1 MLAAACRFLVRLAL
15 VAAPCLWADGFAV
28 AGSAGGSA
36 PVVEPASAVEAAFS
50 SRAGVK
56 LDLFGY
62 DVLAAP
68 GGAPPPAQGAV
79 ASDQLLGIGDEITV
93 TVRGS
98 RSHHGR
104 YTVNSD
110 GLLLLPDLPPFKA
123 AGRTLGELRK
133 DVAAAYAAS
142 QILADV
148 FVYLTDARR
157 IGVLV
162 LGEAVRPGRIEASAF
177 AAVFDALLA
186 AGGVRK
192 DGSLRRIKL
201 LRGDQVIPVDLYQL
215 LLHGGGGGAT
225 LRLADGD
232 RILIPLLGPTAAL
245 AGAAKRP
252 GVFELPP
259 DHAEIT
265 LGALTEM
272 AGGALRPGEQRALRL
287 RVGPDGRE
295 RAETETFDPTA
306 TVRDGD
312 VIILAPQREDSAGLA
327 HLEGRVLRPGPRAI
341 AAARTLAGLI
351 GPGGLPPDA
360 WRPFA
365 VLASPTS
372 VGGAAALSAVDVGAL
387 SQGRGDRPLRD
398 GEVLIVLG
406 AAEVDYLTSNAVLAL
421 LRGDPPPP
429 DTGACAGLA
438 ALARALAAD
447 PRGPLA
453 DGPQAR
459 LAQRLTGTAA
469 PCPELYHRHPDLL
482 TFALRHSTLRRAD
495 RGGRPGFFP
504 DADRGRMPPG
514 GVADMEEPRVE
525 LLGHVRL
532 PGARRLTD
540 AGSLR
545 ALLNRGRAFESGV
558 YPLIGVIERFDPSSG
573 ARRLLDFSPADVAA
587 GRADLKL
594 QDRDRAHVFSAA
606 RMALMMAG
614 AARGDKEAVEPLA
627 DGHAVEPPDPVM
639 RGFLAERTVQ
649 ARGALHAPGGLPVAG
664 RASVRAVIDAA
675 GGLTP
680 QADAGALEITRRD
693 GAPSRRTA
701 ALETLEREGVTLGP
715 GDALRVNPRPMTVET
730 GAVLVEGEVR
740 RPGWYDALRGERLSS
755 LIARAGGLTDD
766 AYPAGAVILRQS
778 AAKREKAA
786 LDEQA
791 LALERNLAVLLQ
803 KGEQVRQ
810 EDVGLVRQL
819 AAQLRAVEP
828 PGRIVAEADPAALAR
843 RPDRDILLEPGD
855 RIAFPKRPLTV
866 TVSGEV
872 MAPGSFAFES
882 GKDAEAYI
890 RDAGGLTGLA
900 DASRVFMILPD
911 GRAEPVAISAWNHRY
926 VGLPPG
932 AALVAPADPRPYSG
946 RELTQSIADVLAKIA
961 LTAASISVISR

>member
-15 VAAPCLWADGFAV
+15 VAALCLWAERFAAAASV
-28 AGSAGGSA
+28 DATPDAAKS
-36 PVVEPASAVEAAFS
+36 ASATEATFS
-50 SRAGVK
+50 SRAGIK

-62 DVLAAP
+62 QVLAAP
-68 GGAPPPAQGAV
+68 GGAPPPAHGAV
-79 ASDQLLGIGDEITV
+79 ASDQLLGIGDEVTV

-104 YTVNSD
+104 YAVNSD

-123 AGRTLGELRK
+123 AGRTLGELRR
-133 DVAAAYAAS
+133 DVAAAYAAN

-148 FVYLTDARR
+148 FVYLTEARR

-201 LRGDQVIPVDLYQL
+201 LRGDQIIPVDLYQL

-225 LRLADGD
+225 LRLHDGD
-232 RILIPLLGPTAAL
+232 RILIPPLGPTAAL

-259 DHAEIT
+259 DRSEIT
-265 LGALTEM
+265 VGALVEM
-272 AGGALRPGEQRALRL
+272 AGGALRPGELRALRL

-295 RAETETFDPTA
+295 RAETETFDPA
-306 TVRDGD
+306 AAVRDGD
-312 VIILAPQREDSAGLA
+312 VVILAPQREDSAGLA
-327 HLEGRVLRPGPRAI
+327 HLDGRVLRPGPRAI
-341 AAARTLAGLI
+341 SAARTLAGLV
-351 GPGGLPPDA
+351 GPGALPSDA

-365 VLASPTS
+365 VLASYRS
-372 VGGAAALSAVDVGAL
+372 DGGAAALSAVDLGAL
-387 SQGRGDRPLRD
+387 IQGRGDRPLQD
-398 GEVLIVLG
+398 GDRLIVLG

-421 LRGDPPPP
+421 LRGDPSSP
-429 DTGACAGLA
+429 DTGSCAGLA

-459 LAQRLTGTAA
+459 LAGRLTGGDA
-469 PCPELYHRHPDLL
+469 PCPELFHRHPDLL
-482 TFALRHSTLRRAD
+482 TFALRHSALRRAD
-495 RGGRPGFFP
+495 KSGRPGFFP
-504 DADRGRMPPG
+504 DADAGRMPPG
-514 GVADMEEPRVE
+514 GVADLEEPRVE

-532 PGARRLTD
+532 PGARKLAQT
-540 AGSLR
+540 GSLR
-545 ALLNRGRAFESGV
+545 ALLDRGRAFESGV
-558 YPLIGVIERFDPSSG
+558 YPLIGVIERFDAVSG
-573 ARRLLDFSPADVAA
+573 ARRLLAFSPADVAA
-587 GRADLKL
+587 GRADVKL

-606 RMALMMAG
+606 RMTLMMAG
-614 AARGDKEAVEPLA
+614 AAKGDKEAVEPLA
-627 DGHAVEPPDPVM
+627 DGHAVEPPDPAM
-639 RGFLAERTVQ
+639 RTFLAERTVH

-664 RASVRAVIDAA
+664 RTTARAVIDAA

-715 GDALRVNPRPMTVET
+715 GDSLRVNPRPMTVES
-730 GAVLVEGEVR
+730 GAVLLEGEVR

-755 LIARAGGLTDD
+755 VIARAGGLTDD
-766 AYPAGAVILRQS
+766 AYPLGAVILRQS
-778 AAKREKAA
+778 VAKREKAA
-786 LDEQA
+786 LEEQA
-791 LALERNLAVLLQ
+791 RALERNLAVLLQ
-803 KGEQVRQ
+803 KGEQTRQ

-819 AAQLRAVEP
+819 AAQLRAAEP
-828 PGRIVAEADPAALAR
+828 PGRIVAEADPTALAR
-843 RPDRDILLEPGD
+843 SPERDILLEPGD
-855 RIAFPKRPLTV
+855 RISFPKRPLTV
-866 TVSGEV
+866 TVAGEV
-872 MAPGSFAFES
+872 MAPGAFAFES

-900 DASRVFMILPD
+900 DASRVFMILPN
-911 GRAEPVAISAWNHRY
+911 GRAEPAAISAWNHRY
-926 VGLPPG
+926 AGPPPG
-932 AALVAPADPRPYSG
+932 AALVVPADPRPYSG